1 MARIKLA
8 ESSVSLISSIIKTLR
23 KPVRLNTTVLATTL
37 VVCAIGFYALI
48 LLSSNE
54 KSTTDFISAPPLL
67 LLPDSKRVEEFYRAQ
82 AGQDKWIFE
91 NLFGS
96 NVDGARNRGG
106 FFIEFGARNG
116 VEHSNTYFF
125 ETFLGWYG
133 LLIEANP
140 KEQGNIVM
148 DRPASAVVNGAVCEK
163 QGGTVTFFDANKGG
177 WGGVKTLYDSQRL
190 ADTEYRV

>member
-67 LLPDSKRVEEFYRAQ
+67 LLPDSEKAEEFYRAQ